1 MEILAPI
8 ITMYIAQAWIKNS
21 SGLYSS
27 FPQHDFHQSL
37 NEKLV
42 IEIPFIPENSIISIE

>member
-42 IEIPFIPENSIISIE
+42 EIPFIPENPIISIE